1 MFLFQPPQYLSTEPL
16 EPVVGAGV
24 AVGDEVTAVACDF
37 YVAGDV
43 VHFFQDVGRAAWNGF
58 EIHTTVT
65 AKHAAAQIGDACAE
79 YLAEF
84 VFRLAHSG
92 FKLW

>member
-1 MFLFQPPQYLSTEPL
+1 MFLFQSPQYLSTEPL

-65 AKHAAAQIGDACAE
+65 AKHAAAQIGDAGAE
-79 YLAEF
+79 YLAKF
-84 VFRLAHSG
+84 VFRLAHSS